1 MLFIKPSLDLFV
13 IGKTGADRELL
24 VGWCV
29 RIKDIHNKNTV
40 VRSSMVRRLCVMS
53 RFSLRR
59 CVRKAPL
66 GHDKACSTVNGS
78 LHAHWDGS

>member
-1 MLFIKPSLDLFV
+1 
-13 IGKTGADRELL
+13 
-24 VGWCV
+24 
-29 RIKDIHNKNTV
+29 
-40 VRSSMVRRLCVMS
+40 MS

-66 GHDKACSTVNGS
+66 GYDKACSTVNGS